1 MTEQE
6 RLQALE
12 IRVSELESQ
21 VAQLLQALSH
31 TPSRPSTADTPPPAN
46 VHSENRSPEEKIALF
61 MDYFTGR
68 TDVYAVAKILRE
80 RRPGTRPAMATT
92 TEEIPTLSL

>member
-6 RLQALE
+6 RLRALE
-12 IRVSELESQ
+12 TRVSELKSQ
-21 VAQLLQALSH
+21 VAQLLQALGH

-46 VHSENRSPEEKIALF
+46 VHTVRRSPEEKIELF

-68 TDVYAVAKILRE
+68 TDVYAVAKNTAE
-80 RRPGTRPAMATT
+80 KKA
-92 TEEIPTLSL
+92 